1 MKPYISINA
10 QLQKETDEI
19 QMQDHDSFNGF

>member
-1 MKPYISINA
+1 MKPNISIDA

-19 QMQDHDSFNGF
+19 QMQDYDSFNGF